1 MTSRLAFSLFAIVA
15 FATGSLPAVAARP
28 GKPPPARAAATA
40 VPVEPPS
47 RAAAQVINWVFETRD
62 NGNRPF
68 IVIDKVAGELFV
80 FNSSGR
86 TYLQAPAL
94 LGIAEGDT
102 SAPGIGNR
110 ELSRIPVAQRTTG
123 CAR

>member
-1 MTSRLAFSLFAIVA
+1 M
-15 FATGSLPAVAARP
+15 
-28 GKPPPARAAATA
+28 
-40 VPVEPPS
+40 
-47 RAAAQVINWVFETRD
+47 INWVFETRD

-110 ELSRIPVAQRTTG
+110 ELSRIPVAQRTTPAG
-123 CAR
+123 RFLAYLGGAIGFTPGSEVLLRFGRRV